1 MKSKINIYDIIRE
14 ITSACIIM
22 IFLIQHFEIYRTQAY
37 LFSCGGGGERGGS
50 WVHVDYF
57 KKIDLFFKYNTLL
70 LNDFIAHI
78 NQRRAVQ
85 LLGRPNRSL
94 LTL

>member
-1 MKSKINIYDIIRE
+1 MCLSSLYKTNTSELKTCDVKIMKSKINIYDIIRE

-50 WVHVDYF
+50 
-57 KKIDLFFKYNTLL
+57 
-70 LNDFIAHI
+70 
-78 NQRRAVQ
+78 
-85 LLGRPNRSL
+85 
-94 LTL
+94 